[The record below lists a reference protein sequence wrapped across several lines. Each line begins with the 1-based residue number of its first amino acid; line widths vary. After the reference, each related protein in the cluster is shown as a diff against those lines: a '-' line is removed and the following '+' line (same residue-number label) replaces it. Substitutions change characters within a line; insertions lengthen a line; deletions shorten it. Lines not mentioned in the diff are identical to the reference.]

1 MTTEGTKY
9 ELMFIL
15 SPMLTEDKRKKVM
28 GEIDALLKDK
38 EADVFETD
46 DWGKRELA
54 YRIKRYNEGYYMVY
68 YFVLPNR
75 SDLHELDEHLRL
87 DQDVLRHLII
97 KRDDDHKIHDFQKL
111 EEEAKKEQEERRAA
125 KAARKSPRKNPK
137 PKKENKVEKP
147 AEVKETDKAELNKKL
162 DKIVSDD
169 DLDV

>member
-15 SPMLTEDKRKKVM
+15 SPMLTEDKRKKVI
-28 GEIDALLKDK
+28 GELDDLLKEK
-38 EADVFETD
+38 GADVFQTD

-54 YRIKRYNEGYYMVY
+54 YRIKRHNEGYYMVY

-75 SDLHELDEHLRL
+75 SDLHEIDEHLRL
-87 DQDVLRHLII
+87 DQDVLRHLLI
-97 KRDDDHKIHDFQKL
+97 KRPDDHKIHDFQKL

-125 KAARKSPRKNPK
+125 KAAKKSPKK
-137 PKKENKVEKP
+137 PAPKENKVEKP
-147 AEVKETDKAELNKKL
+147 EEVKETNKAELNQKL